1 MNNNLKNTDKKPET
15 KALPEVFKELE
26 NIRKTQIK
34 EQLEEKNT
42 KKSTKRKNKKSNRN
56 SKNLKTNSNIMQNSK
71 ENKLKNAK
79 KSKSVQNSTYNKQK
93 TSINLKEL
101 ITERDPLSIIMLSVV
116 ALLGITMFSS
126 NYIFAK
132 EEESY
137 LENKPKEIIGTFE
150 ENENAIN
157 LPEILTE
164 NINTTESKEMLTTQ
178 RQVEFQTEYTE
189 NPKLPKDEQVITQTG
204 ILGLEEVS
212 FIRTYTNSEIV
223 NDTIIN
229 VKTLENPVTQKIDV
243 GTNEYLAEQ
252 KIHIGDTLYAKER
265 TTLYKDMD
273 ENSEPI
279 GIIIQN
285 YDVALLD
292 IIDNW
297 CKVQIF
303 DYIGYVNKDSFVS
316 ASIDPN
322 MVENCRKQKI
332 VTNVNEN
339 MNMNQKSGLTLDD
352 YKTIFSNNSKDVNKI
367 FEQNAEVFYN
377 MEQKY
382 NINGLFVAAI
392 GIHESAWGTSSIAQ
406 NKKNLFGYGAYDS
419 DPYNMS
425 YMFTEY
431 ADGIEVVAKMLAKYY
446 INPAGTEISEGETAV
461 ASYYNGST
469 IKAVNVRYASD
480 QEWNIKV
487 FNIMKSLYDKIAP

>member
-137 LENKPKEIIGTFE
+137 LNNKPKEIIGTFE
-150 ENENAIN
+150 KNENAIN

-178 RQVEFQTEYTE
+178 RQIEFQTEYTE
-189 NPKLPKDEQVITQTG
+189 NPKLPKDEQVVTQTG

-229 VKTLENPVTQKIDV
+229 VKTLENPVTQKIDI

-303 DYIGYVNKDSFVS
+303 DYIGYVNKDNFVS
-316 ASIDPN
+316 ASIAPN

-352 YKTIFSNNSKDVNKI
+352 YKTVFTNNPKDINKIANETNLNISDVNYKTMLLVMENKI
-367 FEQNAEVFYN
+367 IELPGQRFVRNDEQYE
-377 MEQKY
+377 
-382 NINGLFVAAI
+382 
-392 GIHESAWGTSSIAQ
+392 
-406 NKKNLFGYGAYDS
+406 
-419 DPYNMS
+419 
-425 YMFTEY
+425 
-431 ADGIEVVAKMLAKYY
+431 
-446 INPAGTEISEGETAV
+446 
-461 ASYYNGST
+461 
-469 IKAVNVRYASD
+469 
-480 QEWNIKV
+480 
-487 FNIMKSLYDKIAP
+487 

>member
-137 LENKPKEIIGTFE
+137 LNNKPKEIIGTFE
-150 ENENAIN
+150 KNENAIN

-178 RQVEFQTEYTE
+178 RQIEFQTEYTE
-189 NPKLPKDEQVITQTG
+189 NPKLPKDEQVVTQTG

-229 VKTLENPVTQKIDV
+229 VKTLISV
-243 GTNEYLAEQ
+243 
-252 KIHIGDTLYAKER
+252 
-265 TTLYKDMD
+265 
-273 ENSEPI
+273 
-279 GIIIQN
+279 
-285 YDVALLD
+285 
-292 IIDNW
+292 
-297 CKVQIF
+297 
-303 DYIGYVNKDSFVS
+303 SF
-316 ASIDPN
+316 
-322 MVENCRKQKI
+322 
-332 VTNVNEN
+332 
-339 MNMNQKSGLTLDD
+339 
-352 YKTIFSNNSKDVNKI
+352 
-367 FEQNAEVFYN
+367 
-377 MEQKY
+377 
-382 NINGLFVAAI
+382 
-392 GIHESAWGTSSIAQ
+392 
-406 NKKNLFGYGAYDS
+406 
-419 DPYNMS
+419 
-425 YMFTEY
+425 
-431 ADGIEVVAKMLAKYY
+431 
-446 INPAGTEISEGETAV
+446 
-461 ASYYNGST
+461 
-469 IKAVNVRYASD
+469 
-480 QEWNIKV
+480 
-487 FNIMKSLYDKIAP
+487 